1 MVVQNSPSHLDLSE
15 TSLQDVAPSGFWKL
29 PFRGILRSQDPVSSK
44 LSLCLAHIFI
54 MCLCSSRIKCNT
66 IIKHPADCGGT
77 QGWTKRPRAGNRQ
90 LGPQSRECDMCYQLM
105 KEWGVP
111 LRERDG
117 GGQGS
122 KVSLSCQRNLMQM
135 VLPVP
140 RFLSPGISEYQE
152 DEGHAEN
159 RMEI

>member
-1 MVVQNSPSHLDLSE
+1 MGRTFVLRTWQLLSSDME
-15 TSLQDVAPSGFWKL
+15 MFPTIISRGFPGGTSGKEPTRRERQGVAPSGFWKL

-77 QGWTKRPRAGNRQ
+77 QGWTKRPRAGNGQ

-111 LRERDG
+111 LRERETVG
-117 GGQGS
+117 GG
-122 KVSLSCQRNLMQM
+122 
-135 VLPVP
+135 VLK
-140 RFLSPGISEYQE
+140 S
-152 DEGHAEN
+152 A
-159 RMEI
+159 